1 MTRTADNIL
10 ESKMI
15 GGSHRNQTDSKGQT
29 GVFETLIKVI

>member
-15 GGSHRNQTDSKGQT
+15 DGSHRNQIPKDKLS
-29 GVFETLIKVI
+29 I